1 MFAAAVSRER
11 LSLRDLAVKLKST
24 YQEMRQVWKGTSA
37 PSPSLL
43 AEICRFLHIDFDKA
57 EQAVNADRLEHRF
70 GRRPI
75 TIQSLGVRMEPYGR
89 FGQMLEAAVS
99 RERLS
104 LRDLAAKIEYTYEQ
118 LRKVW
123 IGTSSPSPLLLSE
136 ICRFLHIG
144 FDSAQKAVNADRTER
159 NLGRTALNMRDRDPR
174 LADIEELLPELSD
187 QEWGMFVAQ
196 MRGFAHQ
203 KRIS

>member
-1 MFAAAVSRER
+1 M
-11 LSLRDLAVKLKST
+11 
-24 YQEMRQVWKGTSA
+24 
-37 PSPSLL
+37 
-43 AEICRFLHIDFDKA
+43 
-57 EQAVNADRLEHRF
+57 
-70 GRRPI
+70 
-75 TIQSLGVRMEPYGR
+75 
-89 FGQMLEAAVS
+89 S